1 MNSSVLND
9 PIFVKEIEEV
19 FQGLQDMH
27 ITDPLE
33 WWDLFIMVVQGTTMA
48 YTKRKAKIKHGLKR
62 FLTVKLETYENRT
75 FRHCH
80 HGFYD
85 LGRQHPAR
93 PKGVLSRLSA
103 ACDWTRRA
111 C

>member
-62 FLTVKLETYENRT
+62 FLTEKLETYEKLHNLT
-75 FRHCH
+75 MAQNKT
-80 HGFYD
+80 Y
-85 LGRQHPAR
+85 LYY
-93 PKGVLSRLSA
+93 KSRLR
-103 ACDWTRRA
+103 DLLQDQIRGHEIRT
-111 C
+111 